1 MEEAEKRTDMPGGDP
16 TGPAALSIVVIT
28 RGTREL
34 LEGLLNSIGRDAS
47 LASIGFETIVIDN
60 ASTDGTDLL
69 VARSFPHVIYVRNA
83 RNMGFAFSVN
93 EGRRRSKGRF
103 ILFLNSDTRL
113 IEGEIAKMVTLAEDL
128 PEAAIMGAQ
137 LVYEDLSVQRSVAA
151 IPGLADEFF
160 LRSLRGRGPSAA
172 GSGSAGQCV
181 DVESLIGA
189 AIMVRK
195 DLFDELGGFD
205 ERFFFFLEE
214 TDYCVRAR
222 QRGFRVLFFP
232 GVRVVHLQGA
242 TVRRTWVDGRIEY
255 NISLRKFF
263 GKHYGAACTLAFD
276 AVRFIKALVFVVFTP
291 FSIFSA
297 KMRMRYSYYLRLLWW
312 YLRGCP
318 DNAGLNR
325 NRL

>member
-1 MEEAEKRTDMPGGDP
+1 MEEAEKRTDMPGGSL
-16 TGPAALSIVVIT
+16 TGPALSIVVIT
-28 RGTREL
+28 KDTREL
-34 LEGLLNSIGRDAS
+34 LEGLLHTIAQDVS
-47 LASIGFETIVIDN
+47 LVPIGFETIVIDN

-69 VARSFPHVIYVRNA
+69 VAGSFPGVAYVRNA

-93 EGRRRSKGRF
+93 EGRRHAKGRF
-103 ILFLNSDTRL
+103 ILFLNSDARL
-113 IEGEIAKMVTLAEDL
+113 IEGEIAKMAALAEGL
-128 PEAAIMGAQ
+128 PDAAIMGPQ
-137 LVYEDLSVQRSVAA
+137 LVYEDLGDQRSVAA
-151 IPGLADEFF
+151 VPVLSDEFF
-160 LRSLRGRGPSAA
+160 LRSLRGRGHAAA
-172 GSGSAGQCV
+172 GKGGTGQCV

-195 DLFDELGGFD
+195 DLFDDLGGFD

-214 TDYCVRAR
+214 TDFCVRAR
-222 QRGFRVLFFP
+222 QRGFKVVFFP
-232 GVRVVHLQGA
+232 GIRVVHLQGA
-242 TVRRTWVDGRIEY
+242 TVRRTWVDGRMEY

-263 GKHYGAACTLAFD
+263 RKHYGTACTLVFD

-297 KMRMRYSYYLRLLWW
+297 KMRMRYSYYLKLLWW

-318 DNAGLNR
+318 DNAGLNK